1 MFEKEIKFV
10 SDFSFSKVKNLGSV
24 ITFEKLAG
32 AGLHPAITTYISA
45 ELDYMIHRDREKL
58 LKDSIFDYSGKQIS
72 EHLKVI
78 SKEVKKN
85 KKISMDDIG
94 KLIIQAVS
102 FNANY
107 VVHPK
112 WSLTKFIYNDQSYVT
127 VEELEL
133 MLSYLYY
140 YDYIKNVLAAYISK
154 RKVVQLTLT
163 EFDLILNKIDR
174 ELFKSNSEE
183 LINNALHSIAD
194 FFNIGGANKNRI
206 SLTSVEILLKEKN
219 LLDYLLKLRRTVP
232 AVTKKKYEIA
242 DIKKVLYAKTPLEP
256 GSIQGYDP
264 GKMEIVEEQ
273 KVEPTVE
280 KQIDDLEMEDSEI
293 VSEEEILNQP
303 QEEKILFDE
312 AKPEEEGISEPV
324 PETKDNLTLESGPE
338 VSEDEDLLPI
348 EEEFQSE
355 FISEDFTLE
364 TEQEPKPEFEPAT
377 EEEQVKPSIENESN
391 EEIFSELENE
401 LNELIEEGISYD
413 EITEEEPEVEPP
425 TSEIEP
431 EPEEET
437 EMESE
442 SEESP
447 EPEHKMIED
456 DELLAFYEHEL
467 ESMEDENADL
477 EIVAEEELKQPDEE
491 NNNIITEPPEPEF
504 DIEEELKKVD
514 KEEYTKAEDDVIS
527 TDDFD
532 LSIFDDAELEKPGDQ
547 AKKEEKSDSEAVSE
561 DKVKEESPK
570 ELPVEKE
577 IVNEMLEDYFRDE
590 NKKKTPG
597 NKEETFKLADDE
609 FFQESDDIF
618 DDTELDS
625 AIFDDPS
632 IDEHISDVMDEIDNL
647 LNDETSSK
655 LDNKKQ
661 EQPKGSPKKP
671 EKTKDDIF
679 NGSDSYDDLQKDLF
693 GEEKKKTKDK
703 FSTPKNELLK
713 KKESPVSKQKT
724 QKREKD
730 FFGYLT
736 KKEMKKIVSA
746 VFGGDDGD
754 FVTTIERISECSA
767 YKEATEILKGVFFSY
782 RVSPYSKEAV
792 LLTNAVSNFFR
803 QT

>member
-58 LKDSIFDYSGKQIS
+58 LKDSIFDYSGKEIS
-72 EHLKVI
+72 EHLKII

-94 KLIIQAVS
+94 KLIMQAVS

-107 VVHPK
+107 VVRPK
-112 WSLTKFIYNDQSYVT
+112 WSLTKFIYNTQSYVT

-140 YDYIKNVLAAYISK
+140 YDYVKNVLMAYISK

-183 LINNALHSIAD
+183 LINNALHSISD
-194 FFNIGGANKNRI
+194 FFNIGGVDKKRI
-206 SLTSVEILLKEKN
+206 SITSVEILLKEKN
-219 LLDYLLKLRRTVP
+219 LLNYLLKLRRTFP
-232 AVTKKKYEIA
+232 AVSKKKYEIA
-242 DIKKVLYAKTPLEP
+242 DIKKVLYAKTPLKP

-264 GKMEIVEEQ
+264 GRMEIVEEP

-280 KQIDDLEMEDSEI
+280 KQIDDFEMEDSEI

-312 AKPEEEGISEPV
+312 VKPEQEEKVESV
-324 PETKDNLTLESGPE
+324 PELEDNLTRESKPE
-338 VSEDEDLLPI
+338 ISEDEELLPI
-348 EEEFQSE
+348 EEEFQNE
-355 FISEDFTLE
+355 FISEDSHLE
-364 TEQEPKPEFEPAT
+364 IEQELKSEFEPVK
-377 EEEQVKPSIENESN
+377 EEEQVESSIEDENKK
-391 EEIFSELENE
+391 EIFTELEDE

-413 EITEEEPEVEPP
+413 EATEEGSMVD
-425 TSEIEP
+425 SELVP
-431 EPEEET
+431 EPEEVT
-437 EMESE
+437 EQESE
-442 SEESP
+442 LEEAP
-447 EPEHKMIED
+447 EPEHEMIED

-467 ESMEDENADL
+467 ELMEDENSDL
-477 EIVAEEELKQPDEE
+477 EIIAEEELRSQEE
-491 NNNIITEPPEPEF
+491 DKNIIPEPPEPGF
-504 DIEEELKKVD
+504 DIEEELKRAD
-514 KEEYTKAEDDVIS
+514 REETSDESDVIS

-532 LSIFDDAELEKPGDQ
+532 LSIFDNAEFEKPYEQ
-547 AKKEEKSDSEAVSE
+547 IREEEKPDNEAVSKDE
-561 DKVKEESPK
+561 VKEESEK
-570 ELPVEKE
+570 ELPIEKE
-577 IVNEMLEDYFRDE
+577 IVNEMLEDYFREE
-590 NKKKTPG
+590 NKKETRG
-597 NKEETFKLADDE
+597 NKEESFKLAEDE
-609 FFQESDDIF
+609 FNLENDDIF
-618 DDTELDS
+618 ADTKLDS
-625 AIFDDPS
+625 AILDDPS
-632 IDEHISDVMDEIDNL
+632 IEEHISDVMDEIDNL
-647 LNDETSSK
+647 LKNETSSN
-655 LDNKKQ
+655 LDKEKQ
-661 EQPKGSPKKP
+661 EQPKISPKKP

-679 NGSDSYDDLQKDLF
+679 KESDSDVNIQRDLF
-693 GEEKKKTKDK
+693 GEESKKKQGK
-703 FSTPKNELLK
+703 SSASGYELHK
-713 KKESPVSKQKT
+713 KKESPISKHKT
-724 QKREKD
+724 LKREKD